1 MKKQNLFQK
10 LKNSISSIGWRLF
23 IWGLG
28 ITQEEY
34 WERIYQQE
42 KSYKRESNSEY
53 SQQEI
58 EQLQSKIHKITGDG
72 EIMGLFN
79 ELLGNNAG
87 S

>member
-10 LKNSISSIGWRLF
+10 LKNSISSIGWKLF

-34 WERIYQQE
+34 WERIYLQE
-42 KSYKRESNSEY
+42 KIYKRESNSEY